1 MARVRPEGRI
11 EEIASAAMDAFGR
24 LGYRRTKMGAVSA
37 AAGLSTGA
45 IYTYVDS
52 KEALFHLAVATGMGE
67 AVPTDLPLTAPPF
80 EVTLDLVSDGLRR
93 HGTTRLLKEA
103 VASPPPA
110 DVRAELAA
118 IVDEQYS
125 MIDRLHRVLA
135 VIEACAADLPP
146 LEDLYFGRRRRG
158 QIGLLARYLERRA
171 AEGFVAELP
180 DLAVGAQLV
189 HESVAWFAWKRRGGR
204 DAARFDDE
212 TARRTVVE
220 FCCNA
225 LLRAGR

>member
-11 EEIASAAMDAFGR
+11 DDIASAAMDEFGR

-45 IYTYVDS
+45 IYSYVDS
-52 KEALFHLAVATGMGE
+52 KEALFHLAVASGLGE
-67 AVPTDLPLTAPPF
+67 EVPGEPPLTAPPF
-80 EVTLDLVSDGLRR
+80 EVTLDLISDGLRR
-93 HGTTRLLKEA
+93 LGTTRLLKEA
-103 VASPPPA
+103 AASEPPA

-118 IVDEQYS
+118 IVDEQYA
-125 MIDRLHRVLA
+125 MIDRLYRVLA
-135 VIEACAADLPP
+135 VIEACAPDLPP

-158 QIGLLARYLERRA
+158 QIGLLTRYLQRRS
-171 AEGFVAELP
+171 AEGLVADLP
-180 DLAVGAQLV
+180 DLAAAAQLV

-212 TARRTVVE
+212 TARRTVIE
-220 FCCNA
+220 FSCNA
-225 LLRAGR
+225 LIKPKG